1 MFILV
6 ANKLFSRCVLYTLHA
21 NLEDDGLIADCD
33 MSNKNTFSKY
43 FIGSIKYFYRK
54 KNTGTL
60 NRFLLNIGYALN
72 CEKFS
77 YNKLKCSSRE
87 SLFSLEKRFFILF

>member
-6 ANKLFSRCVLYTLHA
+6 ANKLYTRCVLYSLHA
-21 NLEDDGLIADCD
+21 NLEDDGITVDCD

-60 NRFLLNIGYALN
+60 DRFLFNTGY
-72 CEKFS
+72 F
-77 YNKLKCSSRE
+77 
-87 SLFSLEKRFFILF
+87 